1 MKIKIITL
9 EGCARCEKLKALFSN
24 SGIIY
29 TYNTCE
35 EDPQNCDNLEALV
48 GAAMYPM
55 VVITNLKNE
64 IFEVLFLA
72 SSYEKLNEG
81 IKNKGDISCIP
92 LYSIDNMLLHVKNK
106 LNLNK

>member
-1 MKIKIITL
+1 MNINLVTL
-9 EGCARCEKLKALFSN
+9 EGCSRCERLNTLFLN
-24 SGIIY
+24 AGIKFHSS
-29 TYNTCE
+29 TCE

-48 GAAMYPM
+48 ESAMYPM
-55 VVITNLKNE
+55 VLITNSKNE

-92 LYSIDNMLLHVKNK
+92 QYSIDNMLLHVKKK